1 VAIQAVVFD
10 IGGVLEI
17 TPSTGWEKRWEE
29 RLGLGP
35 HELVEKLRHVW
46 VDGDVGKIS
55 YEDVVEKTQEILGL
69 DQAQL
74 DEFQDDQWEE
84 YLGTLNAELAEYFA
98 GLRPRYK
105 VGIISNSFVGARERE
120 QERYGF
126 EDMCDCIVY
135 SHEVGIKK
143 PDRRIYEMACERLGV
158 QPSEMIFLDDW
169 PQAIDAAREVG
180 IHGVVFKDTVQAIA
194 DIQALLE
201 LDHDEKASSTS
212 D

>member
-29 RLGLGP
+29 R
-35 HELVEKLRHVW
+35 
-46 VDGDVGKIS
+46 
-55 YEDVVEKTQEILGL
+55 LGL